1 MAVELW
7 KTIKD
12 FPKYKV
18 SNLGR
23 IKTELIRGKKV
34 NKILSQ
40 KLTKKG
46 YLEVTLYNNGIKGF
60 KTVHRLVAEAFIPN
74 SDNKPQVNHKNGI
87 KTDNRVENLEW
98 VTCKENVIHS
108 YKTGLKK
115 GIKGN
120 KNKCSKPIVQLSLN
134 NEKIKIWGSSME
146 IEKELGIDQA
156 SIIRCCRNKQKTSI
170 NYKWE
175 YFEGGVE

>member
-1 MAVELW
+1 MAIELW
-7 KTIKD
+7 KTIKN

-23 IKTELIRGKKV
+23 IKTELIRGKKTD
-34 NKILSQ
+34 KILSQ

-46 YLEVTLYNNGIKGF
+46 YLEITLYKEGK
-60 KTVHRLVAEAFIPN
+60 KYSKRVHRLVAEAFIPN
-74 SDNKPQVNHKNGI
+74 LKNKTQVNHRNGI

-98 VTCKENVIHS
+98 STPKENVIHS
-108 YKTGLKK
+108 YETGLKK
-115 GIKGN
+115 GIKGKEN
-120 KNKCSKPIVQLSLN
+120 KSSKLIIQLSLDDK
-134 NEKIKIWGSSME
+134 EIKIWGSSME
-146 IEKELGIDQA
+146 IERELGIDQA

-170 NYKWE
+170 NYKWK